1 MTSDFFILPEVQ
13 IRLCSLLIANIIMR
27 KFLVYSFCIAQI
39 LINTSLSQSTK
50 HPLYFNTHLGVSLD
64 GKGDLGGSS
73 FMFGFQKA
81 LSKKHNLAIN
91 YEFFALKNDNSG
103 FFEFRKSKSAQLLYI
118 FRAGSNTPTHFE
130 IGLGGQVKWHH
141 WRLSSNGPYMVIGIR
156 DGAILRV
163 NPNTSVNYNETSIGY
178 TVAPAIYRKLSNNF
192 SLGFIAQYQ
201 NDNEG
206 YSVISLRLGGK
217 FLL

>member
-1 MTSDFFILPEVQ
+1 MTTSVNVTKWFFLYVACIHIHSMHILLFV
-13 IRLCSLLIANIIMR
+13 LFTFLIHFNAT
-27 KFLVYSFCIAQI
+27 A
-39 LINTSLSQSTK
+39 QSTK
-50 HPLYFNTHLGVSLD
+50 QPLYFNSQVGVSLD

-73 FMFGFQKA
+73 FLFGLQKA
-81 LSKKHNLAIN
+81 LSNKHHLAIN

-130 IGLGGQVKWHH
+130 IGLGGQFKWHH
-141 WRLSSNGPYMVIGIR
+141 WRLSSNGPYLVRGLR
-156 DGAILRV
+156 DGSILRV

-206 YSVISLRLGGK
+206 YSVLSLRLGGK